1 MIGQLLNPHGF
12 FYPEGSLGV
21 FLLLT
26 IFLGGGR
33 GGLAGRAIA
42 VTWRPWWNVILYM
55 MVLGAVVR
63 FFHYSLFGGA
73 LLSIHYYVVDTMIC
87 LARRLHRLSRHAGVA
102 DGHTISLDIS
112 VERAVALA
120 PQAALT

>member
-26 IFLGGGR
+26 IFLGGGAAA
-33 GGLAGRAIA
+33 LAGRAIA

-87 LARRLHRLSRHAGVA
+87 LLAGFIGFRATRASQMATQYRWIYQSNGLLRWHRKQL
-102 DGHTISLDIS
+102 
-112 VERAVALA
+112 
-120 PQAALT
+120 